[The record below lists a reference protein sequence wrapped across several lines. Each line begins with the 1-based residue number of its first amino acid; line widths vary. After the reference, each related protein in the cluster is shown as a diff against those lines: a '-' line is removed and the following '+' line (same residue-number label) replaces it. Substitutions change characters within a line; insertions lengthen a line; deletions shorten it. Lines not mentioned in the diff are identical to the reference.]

1 MDAHHAEDKMFED
14 ITKKLDNFEKWQR
27 IAALTVFA
35 KHKPRI
41 FERGLAADGS
51 KIGNYEDG
59 AYKKKRAQKG
69 RETGYVNLEMFGSM
83 KKDYQVTKAGIVGFG
98 FSNKTEFD
106 KATWNEDRYGKD
118 IFQLTE
124 EEGRL
129 YTQTLDELIFENRN
143 Q

>member
-1 MDAHHAEDKMFED
+1 MDALHAEDKMFED
-14 ITKKLDNFEKWQR
+14 VTKKLDNFEKWQR

-51 KIGNYEDG
+51 KIGNYKDG

-69 RETGYVNLEMFGSM
+69 RETSYVNLEMFGSM
-83 KKDYQVTKAGIVGFG
+83 KKDYQVTKTGIVGFG
-98 FSNKTEFD
+98 FSNKTESD
-106 KATWNEDRYGKD
+106 KAEWNEDRYGKD
-118 IFQLTE
+118 IFELTE
-124 EEGRL
+124 EERRL